1 MKNKIVISDS
11 EKSYILNMH
20 ESYKKTGVISEE
32 NKTTSFPPCVTKQ
45 NSTVSSDASGTDF
58 IHIGTDKQDRQ
69 YRADGTVKVI
79 TIDFGSSN
87 EPSIF
92 PYHCNGD
99 EIVIDWKNEIID
111 KPVDCFEGVS
121 PAAKKSFSKLDAAC
135 QYYITS
141 SGFEGVLAR
150 GNFSGWKTW
159 PDSEIYDAILFLN
172 NKNDLLGLKKA
183 IECLSHDEVTLD
195 SLLEMGV
202 SNWGHPNLSEIK
214 SYINSLK

>member
-20 ESYKKTGVISEE
+20 ESYKRTGVISED
-32 NKTTSFPPCVTKQ
+32 NKTTPFPPCVTKQ
-45 NSTVSSDASGTDF
+45 NSRISQTGEGEYIIIDSGNQSR
-58 IHIGTDKQDRQ
+58 H
-69 YRADGTVKVI
+69 YRADGTVKVRPYQWGGD
-79 TIDFGSSN
+79 TSAQ
-87 EPSIF
+87 IF

-150 GNFSGWKTW
+150 GNFSGWKSW

-202 SNWGHPNLSEIK
+202 STWGHPNLSEIK